1 MKKSFK
7 QFIYEKATR
16 AEIDEELFEQLKES
30 YEEEMA
36 VIRNRI
42 RELKPSKEKFPD
54 NLNIILFGPAGSG
67 KSSFIR

>member
-1 MKKSFK
+1 MKKSFH

-30 YEEEMA
+30 YEEEMDG
-36 VIRNRI
+36 IRSRI
-42 RELKPSKEKFPD
+42 RELKPTKEKFPES
-54 NLNIILFGPAGSG
+54 LNIILFGPAGSG